1 MDDAARIVVATLVG
15 SAVGDVLGA
24 LIFDARMPFRVYIC
38 AWAILLVICGM
49 TRFSIRVNSKGRSWS
64 FFGAESP
71 GQARTLIMG
80 AGESGSLVV
89 SRMLAG
95 NDEIVG
101 CPVGYVDDNRSKIGR
116 RIHGVKVLGD
126 CGDIPRICKQQS
138 IEQIVVAIPSGTQRE
153 KRRVYDPCME
163 TGCKVL
169 TLPEKVKDIPEEQ
182 LGKIPI
188 RDVEVS
194 DLLAREEVALDEG
207 LVGTYLAGTTVLVTG
222 GGGSIGSEL
231 VRQLLPAKPA
241 KIVLF
246 DIYENTVYELY
257 HEISGRA
264 REAGIE
270 IVTEIGS
277 ITHMPALE
285 EVFDR
290 HQPQVV
296 FHAAAHKHVPL
307 MESNPREAIENNVFG
322 TLNVARMADER
333 GCSHFILISTD
344 KAVNPANVMG
354 ATKRMCEMIVQNYA
368 QSSDTIFASVRFGN
382 VLGSHGSVIPLF
394 KRQLKA
400 GGPITLTHQDITRY
414 FMTIPEAARLV
425 ITAGALAKGGE
436 IFVLDMGEPVR
447 IYDLA
452 ENLIRLS
459 GLTVGEDIEI
469 KVTGL
474 RPGEKLY
481 EELNMDDEPTVP
493 TANGAITVINGVRP
507 EVADVDV
514 RLGELEQALPL
525 DRDEIKRVLQ
535 KAVPTYTPEFQ

>member
-1 MDDAARIVVATLVG
+1 
-15 SAVGDVLGA
+15 
-24 LIFDARMPFRVYIC
+24 
-38 AWAILLVICGM
+38 
-49 TRFSIRVNSKGRSWS
+49 
-64 FFGAESP
+64 
-71 GQARTLIMG
+71 MG

-95 NDEIVG
+95 SDEIVG
-101 CPVGYVDDNRSKIGR
+101 CPVGYVDDSKRKIGR

-138 IEQIVVAIPSGTQRE
+138 IEQIVVAIPSGTQKQ
-153 KRRVYDPCME
+153 KRRVYDLCME

-182 LGKIPI
+182 LSKVPI

-207 LVGTYLAGTTVLVTG
+207 LVGTYLKGATVLVTG

-241 KIVLF
+241 KIILF

-257 HEISGRA
+257 HEIAGKA

-290 HQPQVV
+290 HNPHVV

-322 TLNVARMADER
+322 TLNVVRMAHER

-354 ATKRMCEMIVQNYA
+354 ATKRMCEMIVQHYA
-368 QSSDTIFASVRFGN
+368 QVSKTVLASVRFGN

-425 ITAGALAKGGE
+425 ITAGALAEGGE

-493 TANGAITVINGVRP
+493 TANGAITVIKGVRP
-507 EVADVDV
+507 EVADVRV
-514 RLGELEQALPL
+514 RLDELGAALPL
-525 DRDEIKRVLQ
+525 ERDEIKRVLQ